1 MVRLSLSLLCVA
13 VVILFFSN
21 SLRVSDFRFY
31 SLLCAWVWIDQ
42 RFWNNQQDLIS
53 QVVILIFCSLFFP
66 VIFRSF
72 SIWMH
77 RFSPLFF
84 RCAVFLRAWRFI
96 RGSELII
103 LCSFFFAPFFHGNPF
118 VRRHLYLFV
127 TIWNLLLVKMP
138 FLALQAPTGHL
149 WPNWGFVG
157 SIQHIYALL
166 MNIFN
171 AVALRD
177 ENKSSLIWAMAYVA
191 SYMWVKNWF
200 SFFS

>member
-1 MVRLSLSLLCVA
+1 MRLSLSLLCVA
-13 VVILFFSN
+13 AVILFFSN

-31 SLLCAWVWIDQ
+31 SSLCVSMNRFEQ

-103 LCSFFFAPFFHGNPF
+103 LCSFFFCSFLSWKSVCASSFVFVCYHLKFIIGQNAFFGVASPDRPF
-118 VRRHLYLFV
+118 VAKLGVRRQHSTHLCAINEHF
-127 TIWNLLLVKMP
+127 
-138 FLALQAPTGHL
+138 
-149 WPNWGFVG
+149 
-157 SIQHIYALL
+157 
-166 MNIFN
+166 
-171 AVALRD
+171 
-177 ENKSSLIWAMAYVA
+177 
-191 SYMWVKNWF
+191 
-200 SFFS
+200 